1 MRKLQGIKR
10 SIIITFLIADD
21 VFAVMRNDSIV
32 SDGLVEQDAV
42 LPGVEVKQL
51 ERLGL
56 AGLDS

>member
-56 AGLDS
+56 AGLDC